1 VKDVPYVINTSWY
14 PTHKTTEVAQKYF
27 EMLEKYP
34 SDDSLGEGVVPVA
47 VTTTP
52 QGIKT
57 MGITEIKEGKLE
69 EALTRFRES
78 MVMFHDIEGF
88 EYSIEVYMTVVEA
101 LGLIGMS
108 LPE

>member
-1 VKDVPYVINTSWY
+1 MPYVIATTWY
-14 PTHKTTEVAQKYF
+14 PTHKTTEVAQRYF

-34 SDDSLGEGVVPVA
+34 PDDSLGEGVVPVA

-57 MGITEIKEGKLE
+57 MGITDVKEGKLE
-69 EALTRFRES
+69 EALSRSRES

-101 LGLIGMS
+101 LAMIGMS